1 MGFLLDFVQLFER
14 CNSLTVTA
22 IATNFHRIVVLH
34 CLYDVPEVPMSYL
47 KPFPS
52 YFWSKQ
58 KL

>member
-1 MGFLLDFVQLFER
+1 MGFLPDFSGFFER
-14 CNSLTVTA
+14 CNSLTVID
-22 IATNFHRIVVLH
+22 IATNFQRVVVLH

-52 YFWSKQ
+52 YFRSKK